1 MPRFGV
7 FLCRCDGNISN
18 TVNVGRLEE
27 HFKRTCVVDTDQH
40 LCSLQGQ
47 QKIRNSIREHQ
58 LQGVVIAACS
68 PNNHGKTFRK
78 CLSDTGLN
86 PYLLELANIREQC
99 SWVTKGQKNATRKA
113 QDLVNA
119 SIQRLQHAEPLSEF
133 RVGVTKAALVAGGGI
148 AGITAALSLADNGIK
163 TYLVEREPSIGGNT
177 VRIGKVFSPHK
188 MVEECAMC
196 SLSPLMNDVFQH
208 PHIKLL
214 TNAEITSVIGTA
226 GRFSVDVRIKPR
238 CVSERC
244 TSCGECAAVCP
255 VEVADWWNAN
265 TRNRKAIYKP
275 FPQAVPDRY
284 VIDDAHCIKCGK
296 CTKAC
301 KSNAIEL
308 EANPSLQKLKVG
320 AIVLATGHDEFDPSL
335 RPELGYA
342 RFDDVITQLELARI
356 IGVNGPTNGE
366 LLRPSDGSKPSKIIM
381 IQCVGSRD
389 EKPNGLRYCSSVC
402 CMVALKHANYI
413 SDYSPGTQISVL
425 YTDIR
430 TPGIYENYYRHVQ
443 DKGVRFIRG
452 RASEVKQ
459 RAGKLFVSV
468 EDTLR
473 SRCVELEADLVV
485 LSTGVMPSKGTV
497 ELAQKL
503 GIELSE
509 DLFVK
514 EKHPKLEGASTNV
527 KGVYVCGTAQGPKDV
542 TYSVL
547 QADAASLEAL
557 SLVGRESLSIEPVTA
572 FVKDTCNGCGIC
584 VRHCRNNAIKI
595 VDRAAIVDPMLCTGG
610 GACIHACP
618 TGALD
623 LHNSTEAQLEA
634 SIRGMLSGKEKD
646 EIRNLAFLDSKIGYA
661 AADNIG
667 ASKLQYPSSVRIINV
682 PSVLRLAPRH
692 IELSF
697 KLGADGVFIG
707 QGFEA
712 ESCGENF
719 ESVESKLNDL
729 SNNVTQLGIDPAR
742 LKIYRVYIP
751 HFVGLH
757 KRLMQF
763 DASIRRNGNQPSTEH
778 AEQSEA

>member
-1 MPRFGV
+1 MV
-7 FLCRCDGNISN
+7 
-18 TVNVGRLEE
+18 E
-27 HFKRTCVVDTDQH
+27 TDQH

-47 QKIRNSIREHQ
+47 QKIKNSILKHE
-58 LQGVVIAACS
+58 LQGVVVAACS
-68 PNNHGKTFRK
+68 PNNHGRTFRK

-86 PYLLELANIREQC
+86 SYLLELANIREQC
-99 SWVTKGQKNATRKA
+99 SWVTKDQKSATRKA
-113 QDLVNA
+113 RDLVNA

-133 RVGVTKAALVAGGGI
+133 RVGVTNAALVVGGGI

-163 TYLVEREPSIGGNT
+163 TYLVERQPSIGGNT

-196 SLSPLMNDVFQH
+196 SLSPLMNDVYQH
-208 PHIKLL
+208 PNIELL
-214 TNAEITSVIGTA
+214 TNAEVTSVVGTA
-226 GRFSVDVRIKPR
+226 GRFSVDVKTKPR
-238 CVSERC
+238 SVSERC
-244 TSCGECAAVCP
+244 TSCGECVTVCP
-255 VEVADWWNAN
+255 IEVADWWNAN

-284 VIDDAHCIKCGK
+284 VIDIENCVKCGK
-296 CTKAC
+296 CSKAC

-308 EANPSLQKLKVG
+308 EAEPSLQKVKVG
-320 AIVLATGHDEFDPSL
+320 AIVLATGHEEFNPSL
-335 RPELGYA
+335 RPEFGYA
-342 RFDDVITQLELARI
+342 RLDNVITQLELARI

-366 LLRPSDGSKPSKIIM
+366 LLRPSDGTRPSKIVM

-389 EKPNGLRYCSSVC
+389 EKPNGLHYCSSVC

-413 SDYSPGTQISVL
+413 SDYSPETQISVL

-459 RAGKLFVSV
+459 KAGKLYVSV

-473 SRCVELEADLVV
+473 SQCVELDADLVV
-485 LSTGVMPSKGTV
+485 LSTGMLPSKGTV

-503 GIELSE
+503 GIELSAE
-509 DLFVK
+509 LFVK
-514 EKHPKLEGASTNV
+514 EKHPKLEGASTNI
-527 KGVYVCGTAQGPKDV
+527 KGIYVCGTAQGPKDI

-557 SLVGRESLSIEPVTA
+557 SLIGQGSLSIEPLSA

-595 VDRAAIVDPMLCTGG
+595 VDRAATIDPMLCTGG
-610 GACIHACP
+610 GSCIHACP

-634 SIRGMLSGKEKD
+634 SIRGMLAGKAKG
-646 EIRNLAFLDSKIGYA
+646 EIRNIAFLDSKIGYA

-667 ASKLQYPSSVRIINV
+667 ASKLQYPSSVRIISV

-692 IELSF
+692 IDLAF

-719 ESVESKLNDL
+719 ESVESKLNNL
-729 SNNVTQLGIDPAR
+729 SASVAQLGINPAR

-763 DASIRRNGNQPSTEH
+763 DEGIRQNGEPSDDL
-778 AEQSEA
+778 AMRSET